1 VASAGVPTPYGDRIE
16 VAEFAALVGR
26 LDQQGGG
33 PLHHKMSEAFRR
45 AILQGRLLPNQALP
59 AEREIAESYSL
70 SRVTVRKA
78 LDTLVKEGL
87 VLRRQGAGTFVSGL
101 AAPAPERVEKS
112 FARLSSFSED
122 MRSRGRVP
130 TSKMLRCQEGAVTP
144 KEAMTLNLG
153 PGTPVYRY
161 HRLRFADG
169 LPMAIEYSTIPAYCL
184 PRLEAVTDSLYG
196 ALAAAGSSPVRALQR
211 LRAIL
216 FNQEQAAL
224 LSVAEGDP
232 GLLIERSAFME
243 NGRAVEFT
251 QSFYR
256 GDAYDFVAELTQVPA
271 PGFGP

>member
-1 VASAGVPTPYGDRIE
+1 MA
-16 VAEFAALVGR
+16 VAEFAAVVGR
-26 LDQQGGG
+26 LDQQDGG
-33 PLHHKMSEAFRR
+33 PLYHKMSEAFRR
-45 AILQGRLLPNQALP
+45 AILEGRLQPNQALP
-59 AEREIAESYSL
+59 AEREIAESYNL

-78 LDTLVKEGL
+78 LDALVKEGL
-87 VLRRQGAGTFVSGL
+87 VLRRQGAGTFVATTPNAG
-101 AAPAPERVEKS
+101 PERVEKN

-122 MRSRGRVP
+122 MQSRGRIP
-130 TSKMLRCQEGAVTP
+130 TSKMLRRQEGMVTP
-144 KEAMTLNLG
+144 KEALTLNLS

-161 HRLRFADG
+161 HRLRFADD

-184 PRLEAVTDSLYG
+184 PRVEAVTDSLYG
-196 ALAAAGSSPVRALQR
+196 ALADAGSRPVRALQR

-216 FNQEQAAL
+216 FNKEQAAL
-224 LSVAEGDP
+224 LSIAEGDP

-271 PGFGP
+271 PGFGS